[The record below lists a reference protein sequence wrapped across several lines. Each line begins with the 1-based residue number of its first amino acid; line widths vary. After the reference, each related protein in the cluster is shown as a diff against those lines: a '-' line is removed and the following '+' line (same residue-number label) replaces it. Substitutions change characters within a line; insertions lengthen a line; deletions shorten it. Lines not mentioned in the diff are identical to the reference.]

1 MDTTPKSEDKSTGE
15 NKPRGINWLSI
26 LGIAVLIILIFIVI
40 WAVMMMNIA
49 KDNPITKDFISLQP
63 QIEAMQQMTLSQI
76 EEQAVQIDAE
86 ELAKDPY
93 PYKNR
98 FLIVEGSM
106 SQEESIGV
114 SENIALN
121 IFSDNPLYKP
131 YILSDAIVAID
142 ITGESEPA
150 PEGATLKAYGQLM
163 ILNIADVWKLPIVG
177 PNLEKE
183 FGNVEG
189 MADTVVFLI
198 CKAVKIEAMPQTT
211 EEEGTPGEMG
221 SETGESEMESTG
233 EGGGDEA
240 AGTEGGAEEGAGDES
255 TGDETGGDEGAT
267 GTEEGDA

>member
-15 NKPRGINWLSI
+15 DKPRGINWLSI
-26 LGIAVLIILIFIVI
+26 LGIVVLIILIFLVI
-40 WAVMMMNIA
+40 WAVMIMNIT
-49 KDNPITKDFISLQP
+49 KDNPIAKDVISLQP
-63 QIEAMQQMTLSQI
+63 QIEAMEQMTLSQI
-76 EEQAVQIDAE
+76 EDQAVQIDAE

-98 FLIVEGSM
+98 FLIVTGSM

-131 YILSDAIVAID
+131 YIMSDAVVTID
-142 ITGESEPA
+142 ITGESESA
-150 PEGATLKAYGQLM
+150 PEGAALKAYGQLL
-163 ILNIADVWKLPIVG
+163 ILNINDVWKLPVVG
-177 PNLEKE
+177 ANLKQE

-189 MADTVVFLI
+189 MAETVIFLI
-198 CKAVKIEAMPQTT
+198 CKAVTIEEMPAEM
-211 EEEGTPGEMG
+211 EEEPLPGEMG
-221 SETGESEMESTG
+221 SESRTPDMEAAG
-233 EGGGDEA
+233 EGGGDES

-255 TGDETGGDEGAT
+255 AGDESDGSEGSE